1 MIVHQTE
8 VLYLISFSLYSK
20 RCQFNLIAAS
30 TIFISSICLR
40 YSGIDIS
47 LWKVPFEDLLEG
59 SLTDASALAKA
70 TDAAAIKRTRVQT
83 AIAAQ
88 AAATAPALAA
98 TQPSPE
104 EVAAAAA
111 AEAAAA
117 ASSKT
122 SEGKRGR
129 RLWRSSKNKEDSG
142 AKGSE
147 PEAVPLPPMP
157 YEPPLPGAAGTPD
170 GAWYLVK
177 PWDPLTW
184 ADGKLTRSELR
195 DAEQQERAATR
206 QARSRGDLIT
216 VGFGLGEVNVAHAS
230 VTFLSPQATPA
241 GSEERAQQSSS
252 RESRR
257 PTTGASAATS
267 AAAPETKTT
276 TGSPRRPPVVRRL
289 RLELLGVEVHDVG
302 GLRAEATKAA
312 DAKAKS
318 GWGRANRAKGLPDP
332 KPDPRQVHAALRRT
346 LLAHTENTT
355 PSTAATAGGKSG
367 TTAGTAAAST
377 NVSSSSSAVASE
389 AGAVGCV
396 VRWRGSA
403 VNAGSLPHWWG
414 ADALHDQRLPG
425 QAPARPSAYT
435 LALPLEDNDISQGDS
450 SASAAPGTV
459 PAAAAAAAVSAT
471 AADSTSGESPELE
484 LEVTSG
490 GKAVGM
496 VKLDWKE
503 TLRHVVP
510 TYRTA
515 ATLNEDDDEDSD
527 ASDESKALKEEEML
541 HALGTSLGAH
551 EDDHHH
557 DEMEAQFR
565 RATKKAE
572 ARVHRKAEGLV
583 GLGGPVTSQDM
594 SLRYSFLGADGLRS
608 NDDEDEDDNFL
619 EDSSDEDDDGWN
631 AFKEDPAEKT
641 SSIPKRFTCALLAAA
656 PEVNKDLLPGGS
668 SAAAAGANLAD
679 GDATAKDSNGGGGGK
694 ATKKAR
700 GGGWFG
706 KKSKTA
712 AEAEAEAKADL
723 AEEAAI
729 AAAEAAPLPGTE
741 HVRVEVLRARKL
753 PAADRGG
760 TSDPYAVAE
769 LVHLKSG
776 KPVTRPQRYKFT
788 TETVK
793 KTLSPVWESE
803 EGAQQEDKSK
813 AKRSAFASLSFCD
826 AKTWHTHWSSVE
838 GTSDLGV
845 RVTVYDQDMVTSEPL
860 GSTTLPLSMPSAKH
874 HGGTGA
880 IWVALDTVTKAA
892 RGGALL
898 AVPPTNETASD
909 GGVAPPVKKKS
920 KSGVPQ
926 GSAGSIK
933 LRLTVIGSPPPEPG
947 VACYR
952 VLPHVRLHFRLIV
965 EECRPLSKAEA
976 AQKEAEEEAQRLQLT
991 SPQPPSQVAT
1001 KSKAKVSNATAGS
1014 GAGAAV
1020 AAAPSDASRAG
1031 VSDPTATRQLAPRT
1045 VPLGNTPPSGQIAR
1059 IRFMLHS
1066 ALKLAS
1072 VPSSVLAPHSRGIEG
1087 GGGAAGTTTAVA
1099 TKDDQHSED
1108 EDPWV
1113 TVTAEWCG
1121 EPVDVGDQEVTSGHD
1136 QPPLRGFSFHNSPPP
1151 PPPGLLAYMQR
1162 LFESADEDDSGEL
1175 DIEELENLLH
1185 ELDLGLTDGDV
1196 EAIAAVVDT
1205 DGSGTV
1211 KWSEFVAF
1219 GERLIRTI
1227 FAKKD
1232 WAGMRRSP
1240 WVKLKD
1246 PSGGSF
1252 YFNRATMDT
1261 EWCDPEGDPEQAKRM
1276 RRPPLPRFLALGP
1289 PTLLRHFEQLFEAA
1303 DWDKSGELEP
1313 PAFWAAVRGMGLE
1326 LSARDQAAWIK
1337 AVDADGSGTLGW
1349 AEFSRV
1355 GEALLTK
1362 AFLKQRAPDRQ
1373 HHHNNADAWM
1383 NFTDVEGHGYE
1394 MNLVTGESA
1403 WDEAEEYA
1411 WEDPGDD
1418 DDDDD
1423 DGKKPFRPPA
1433 PSLSGQLKTLF
1444 EKHDVDGSGSLDL
1457 DEFVALIY
1465 ELNLGLSNDE
1475 LAKVKELVDTDG
1487 SGTVSWNEFARV
1499 GLKLLKDVLE
1509 EHDFSSESD
1518 GESVWQ
1524 VNHTDEGHEYYF
1536 NRATGESV
1544 WAADASDELLATVL
1558 GPEPTDNLM
1567 LNHLKQLFDK
1577 HDSDGSG
1584 ELDWPEFWHLWS
1596 ELNLG
1601 LTDEGIAAWQTCLD
1615 ADGSGTVTWEEF
1627 EAVGV
1632 EMLQEALHNSPSGSD
1647 QDPWM
1652 EFIDDAG
1659 NPYRVGCQFVS

>member
-1 MIVHQTE
+1 M
-8 VLYLISFSLYSK
+8 
-20 RCQFNLIAAS
+20 
-30 TIFISSICLR
+30 
-40 YSGIDIS
+40 
-47 LWKVPFEDLLEG
+47 KVPFEDLLEG
-59 SLTDASALAKA
+59 SLVDASALAKA
-70 TDAAAIKRTRVQT
+70 TNAAAIKRGRVQT

-88 AAATAPALAA
+88 AAATAASAVAA
-98 TQPSPE
+98 TDPSPE

-111 AEAAAA
+111 AAEAAA
-117 ASSKT
+117 SGKIP
-122 SEGKRGR
+122 EVKRGR
-129 RLWRSSKNKEDSG
+129 LWSRSKGKDDAAKESD
-142 AKGSE
+142 ANN
-147 PEAVPLPPMP
+147 PEAESAPPLSMP
-157 YEPPLPGAAGTPD
+157 YEPPLPGAAGTPE

-195 DAEQQERAATR
+195 EAEQEERAATR

-230 VTFLSPQATPA
+230 VTFLSPQPA
-241 GSEERAQQSSS
+241 AAANDEKGTKRTSS
-252 RESRR
+252 RDSQR
-257 PTTGASAATS
+257 PTAAAT
-267 AAAPETKTT
+267 AATADAPIDRKAKDTL
-276 TGSPRRPPVVRRL
+276 SPRPPVVRRL

-332 KPDPRQVHAALRRT
+332 KPDPRLVHAALRRT
-346 LLAHTENTT
+346 LLAHTEI
-355 PSTAATAGGKSG
+355 ATA
-367 TTAGTAAAST
+367 
-377 NVSSSSSAVASE
+377 SSSSSASAGGTSRAIVGPTAAAAANGASSSTDASSSATHG

-403 VNAGSLPHWWG
+403 VDAGSLPHWWG
-414 ADALHDQRLPG
+414 TEGLHDERLPG
-425 QAPARPSAYT
+425 HAPPRPSAYT
-435 LALPLEDNDISQGDS
+435 LALPLDDGDAPQNEPS
-450 SASAAPGTV
+450 AASAASV
-459 PAAAAAAAVSAT
+459 AAAEANSG
-471 AADSTSGESPELE
+471 GESPELE

-490 GKAVGM
+490 GKAVGT
-496 VKLDWKE
+496 VKLDWLE

-510 TYRTA
+510 TYRTCV
-515 ATLNEDDDEDSD
+515 TLNVNDEEEDDEDN
-527 ASDESKALKEEEML
+527 AFKEEEML

-557 DEMEAQFR
+557 EEMEAHFK

-572 ARVHRKAEGLV
+572 ARAHRRAQGLV

-594 SLRYSFLGADGLRS
+594 SLRYSFLGADGLKS
-608 NDDEDEDDNFL
+608 NDDDDDDDFL
-619 EDSSDEDDDGWN
+619 DDSSDEDGDNDWN
-631 AFKEDPAEKT
+631 AFQQDPGEKT
-641 SSIPKRFTCALLAAA
+641 SSIPKRFTCALLAPA
-656 PEVNKDLLPGGS
+656 PEVSKDVLPAGS
-668 SAAAAGANLAD
+668 STAAELNLTDANV
-679 GDATAKDSNGGGGGK
+679 AKDGSGGAR
-694 ATKKAR
+694 ATSKKSR
-700 GGGWFG
+700 GGWFG
-706 KKSKTA
+706 KKTRTA
-712 AEAEAEAKADL
+712 AEVEADTKAEV
-723 AEEAAI
+723 AEEAAL
-729 AAAEAAPLPGTE
+729 AAAEAAPPSPGTE

-803 EGAQQEDKSK
+803 EELGEEGKNK
-813 AKRSAFASLSFCD
+813 KTSAFASLASSD
-826 AKTWHTHWSSVE
+826 AKTWRTHWSSVA
-838 GTSDLGV
+838 GTNDLGV

-860 GSTTLPLSMPSAKH
+860 GSTTLPLSMPSAKQ

-880 IWVALDTVTKAA
+880 MWFALDTVTKAA
-892 RGGALL
+892 RGGALI
-898 AVPPTNETASD
+898 AKPPTAEIASD
-909 GGVAPPVKKKS
+909 GGVAPPAKKKS
-920 KSGVPQ
+920 KGGVPQ
-926 GSAGSIK
+926 GAAGSIK
-933 LRLTVIGSPPPEPG
+933 IRLTVIGSPSPEPG

-965 EECRPLSKAEA
+965 EECRPLSKSEA
-976 AQKEAEEEAQRLQLT
+976 AQKEIEAEAQKLQLA
-991 SPQPPSQVAT
+991 SLQSSSQAAT
-1001 KSKAKVSNATAGS
+1001 KSKASKATD
-1014 GAGAAV
+1014 AGAVAV
-1020 AAAPSDASRAG
+1020 AAPLAETSRAG
-1031 VSDPTATRQLAPRT
+1031 VSDPSATRQLAPRT
-1045 VPLGNTPPSGQIAR
+1045 VPLVNTAPSGQTAR
-1059 IRFMLHS
+1059 LRFMLHS
-1066 ALKLAS
+1066 VLKLAS
-1072 VPSSVLAPHSRGIEG
+1072 VPDSVIVPQPNNTKTDTSESKGTA
-1087 GGGAAGTTTAVA
+1087 GGAGALVA
-1099 TKDDQHSED
+1099 SSTGSQEEIDH
-1108 EDPWV
+1108 WV

-1121 EPVDVGDQEVTSGHD
+1121 EAVDVGDKEVVSSSNEKR
-1136 QPPLRGFSFHNSPPP
+1136 QQPLRGFSFHDSPPP

-1162 LFESADEDDSGEL
+1162 LFEGADDDGSGEL
-1175 DIEELENLLH
+1175 DVDELENLLH

-1196 EAIAAVVDT
+1196 EAIAAVVDS

-1232 WAGMRRSP
+1232 WASMRRSP

-1246 PSGGSF
+1246 PSGGAF
-1252 YFNRATMDT
+1252 YFNRATMET
-1261 EWCDPEGDPEQAKRM
+1261 EWCDPEGDPEQAQRM
-1276 RRPPLPRFLALGP
+1276 RRPPLPKFLARGP
-1289 PTLLRHFEQLFEAA
+1289 PTLLRHFEQLFQAA
-1303 DWDKSGELEP
+1303 DWERSGELEP
-1313 PAFWAAVRGMGLE
+1313 AAFWAAVRGMGLE
-1326 LSARDQAAWIK
+1326 LSPRGQGAWIK
-1337 AVDADGSGTLGW
+1337 AVDADGSGTIGW

-1355 GEALLTK
+1355 GEALLAK

-1373 HHHNNADAWM
+1373 QHHDNEEAWI
-1383 NFTDVEGHGYE
+1383 NFIDVEGHGYE

-1411 WEDPGDD
+1411 WVDPGEDD

-1423 DGKKPFRPPA
+1423 AKKPFRPPA

-1475 LAKVKELVDTDG
+1475 LVQVKELVDTDG
-1487 SGTVSWNEFARV
+1487 SGTVAWNEFSRV

-1509 EHDFSSESD
+1509 EHDFSQSD
-1518 GESVWQ
+1518 DQTLWQ
-1524 VNHTDEGHEYYF
+1524 VNHTEDGHEYYF
-1536 NRATGESV
+1536 NRSTGESV
-1544 WAADASDELLATVL
+1544 WAADASDELLAAVL

-1584 ELDWPEFWHLWS
+1584 ELDWPEFWHLWAD
-1596 ELNLG
+1596 LNLG
-1601 LTDEGIAAWQTCLD
+1601 LTDEGIASWQMRLD

-1627 EAVGV
+1627 EAVGA
-1632 EMLQEALHNSPSGSD
+1632 EMLKEALKNSASGADD

-1652 EFIDDAG
+1652 ELIDDAG
-1659 NPYRVGCQFVS
+1659 NPYRVSCLHVFYLELLAFFFLILLI